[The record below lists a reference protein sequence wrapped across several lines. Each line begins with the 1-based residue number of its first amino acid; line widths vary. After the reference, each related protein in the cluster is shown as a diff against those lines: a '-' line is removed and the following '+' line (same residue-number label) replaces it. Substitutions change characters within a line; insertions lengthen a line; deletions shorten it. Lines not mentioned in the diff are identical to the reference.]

1 MSLDLSSL
9 NPPQREAVLHGTGP
23 LVVFAGAGSG
33 KTRVITYRI
42 VRLVAELGVPAD
54 RILAVTFTNKA
65 AAEMR
70 TRILSLL
77 SQAEPGD
84 EAPAGGFGGGRGP
97 WIGTFHSI
105 CARLLRRY
113 AEALGISPRFV
124 IYDDT
129 DQKAMVT
136 RVLRDL
142 GVDERRHPPREI
154 MRFIEQQKQNLL
166 RPGEGRARSA
176 ADEVGERVYEQYEQ
190 RMQQSGA
197 LDFNDL
203 LTRTVYGLRESAQ
216 MRFDLERRW
225 EHLLV
230 DEFQDTNLV
239 QLELVRILAGKH
251 RNLCVVGDDDQ
262 SIYKWRGADRRNILD
277 FRASFPDAQVIKLE
291 QNYRSSGHILATAMA
306 VISRNAER
314 EPKNLFTQNPPGDK
328 VRVVVCPDER
338 DEARAVREA
347 VRTLRD
353 HGQGLAEMAVFYR
366 THAQSR
372 VLEEELRAANI
383 PYRVIGGQR
392 FYERAEVKDVLAY
405 LRVLANPNDDVS
417 LLRIINTPARG
428 IGKTTIDRVLEVA
441 ARRGIGVWDVITGPG
456 LDEAAGKAALGK
468 VAAFVQLIQKL
479 TEQAAS
485 GMGPASLADEM
496 LEHTGYLSALR
507 DADSAEADG
516 RIENVQELVAAM
528 REFENEAETPTLDQ
542 YLELITLETNLDEL
556 DSSEKLTLMT
566 VHGSKGLEFPVV
578 WVAGLEE
585 RLFPLSRDAFISE
598 EDLEEERRLAYV
610 AFTRAEQRLFL
621 SYACSRRLHGDMMLG
636 LPSRFLKEIP
646 EAHMVPISRLPP
658 EAPQARFGRPAFGGG
673 AQQGFMGASRSSPP
687 ADPGGARYEYDQPRG
702 GFGAGRSSPQLAW
715 SGGRS
720 APPPAA
726 RGPSRRPGESYIDR
740 SEAEGLEGLR
750 EGGHVRHAK
759 YGEGEVL
766 SVEAGKPPRVTVRFA
781 GWGVKQILASYLE
794 PA

>member
-9 NPPQREAVLHGTGP
+9 NPPQREAVLHEAGP

-42 VRLVAELGVPAD
+42 VRLVADRGVPAD

-70 TRILSLL
+70 SRILGLL
-77 SQAEPGD
+77 SAAEPGD
-84 EAPAGGFGGGRGP
+84 EVPGGGLGRAGGP
-97 WIGTFHSI
+97 WIGTFHAI
-105 CARLLRRY
+105 CAKLLRRY
-113 AEALGISPRFV
+113 AESLGIAPRFV

-142 GVDERRHPPREI
+142 GIDERRHGPREQ
-154 MRFIEQQKQNLL
+154 MRYIEQQKQKLL
-166 RPGEGRARSA
+166 RPGQANARSA
-176 ADEVGERVYEQYEQ
+176 NDEVGQRVYELYEQ

-203 LTRTVYGLRESAQ
+203 LTRTVYGLQDNEA
-216 MRFDLERRW
+216 MRFDLERKW
-225 EHLLV
+225 QHLLV

-262 SIYKWRGADRRNILD
+262 SIYKWRGAERRNILD
-277 FRASFPDAQVIKLE
+277 FRNSFADAQVIKLE

-314 EPKNLFTQNPPGDK
+314 EPKNLFTENPPGDK
-328 VRVVVCPDER
+328 VRVVICPDER

-372 VLEEELRAANI
+372 VLEEEMRAANI

-405 LRVLANPNDDVS
+405 LRVLANPQDDVS

-428 IGKTTIDRVLEVA
+428 IGKTTLDRVLEVA
-441 ARRGIGVWDVITGPG
+441 AQKGVGVWEVITGPA
-456 LDEAAGKAALGK
+456 LDEAAGKAATAKIG
-468 VAAFVQLIQKL
+468 AFVELIHGL
-479 TEQAAS
+479 QAKAAA
-485 GMGPASLADEM
+485 GVGPGSLADEL
-496 LEHTGYLSALR
+496 LEKTGYLAALR

-528 REFENEAETPTLDQ
+528 GEFENEAETPTLDQ
-542 YLELITLETNLDEL
+542 YLETITLETNLDEL
-556 DSSEKLTLMT
+556 DSTEKLTLMT

-585 RLFPLSRDAFISE
+585 RLFPLSRDAFIAE

-610 AFTRAEQRLFL
+610 AVTRAEKRLFL

-646 EAHMVPISRLPP
+646 EQHMVSVSRLPP
-658 EAPQARFGRPAFGGG
+658 ESPAARYGQRPSWG
-673 AQQGFMGASRSSPP
+673 AQGGFMGASRSSAPP
-687 ADPGGARYEYDQPRG
+687 PSSEGGPRYEYDEPRG
-702 GFGAGRSSPQLAW
+702 GFGSGRASPQLAW
-715 SGGRS
+715 SKRS
-720 APPPAA
+720 APPA
-726 RGPSRRPGESYIDR
+726 RPSAPRRSGESYVER
-740 SEAEGLEGLR
+740 SDGEGLEGLR
-750 EGGHVRHAK
+750 AGGQVRHAK

-766 SVEAGKPPRVTVRFA
+766 SVEAGRPPRVTVRFA